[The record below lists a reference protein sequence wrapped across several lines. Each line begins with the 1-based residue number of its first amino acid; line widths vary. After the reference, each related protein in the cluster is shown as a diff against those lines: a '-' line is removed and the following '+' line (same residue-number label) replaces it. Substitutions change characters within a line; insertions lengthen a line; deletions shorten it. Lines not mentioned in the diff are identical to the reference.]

1 MQHWLMKTE
10 PEAFSW
16 QDLIRNKKTLWD
28 GVRNYQ
34 ARNNMMAMKVGDKV
48 LIYHSVSE
56 KCVVGI
62 ATVSK
67 EYFPD
72 ATAED
77 KRWVVVEIVPDK
89 ALDNPVYLEQIKNT
103 KELSEIKLI
112 KQSRLSVMPLTQKE
126 YQTILKL
133 GKI

>member
-16 QDLIRNKKTLWD
+16 QDLLKSKRTLWD

-34 ARNNMMAMKVGDKV
+34 ARNNMKAMKIGDKV

-62 ATVSK
+62 AIVSK

-72 ATAED
+72 ATTDD
-77 KRWVVVEIVPDK
+77 KRWVVVEIIPYK
-89 ALDNPVYLEQIKNT
+89 TLNKPVYLEQIKNN

-126 YQTILKL
+126 FNAIIKL
-133 GKI
+133 SEI

>member
-16 QDLIRNKKTLWD
+16 QDLLKSKRTLWD

-34 ARNNMMAMKVGDKV
+34 ARNNMKAMKIGDKV

-62 ATVSK
+62 AIVSK

-72 ATAED
+72 ATTDD
-77 KRWVVVEIVPDK
+77 KRWVVVEIIPYK
-89 ALDNPVYLEQIKNT
+89 TLNKPVYLEQIKNN

-126 YQTILKL
+126 YNTIIKL
-133 GKI
+133 SEI

>member
-1 MQHWLMKTE
+1 MKTE

-16 QDLIRNKKTLWD
+16 QNLQKNKKTLWD

-34 ARNNMMAMKVGDKV
+34 ARNNMMAMKIGDKV

-72 ATAED
+72 ATTDD
-77 KRWVVVEIVPDK
+77 KRWVVVEIIPYK
-89 ALDNPVYLEQIKNT
+89 TLNKPVYLEQIKKS
-103 KELSEIKLI
+103 KELSEVKLI

-126 YQTILKL
+126 FNAIIKL
-133 GKI
+133 SEI